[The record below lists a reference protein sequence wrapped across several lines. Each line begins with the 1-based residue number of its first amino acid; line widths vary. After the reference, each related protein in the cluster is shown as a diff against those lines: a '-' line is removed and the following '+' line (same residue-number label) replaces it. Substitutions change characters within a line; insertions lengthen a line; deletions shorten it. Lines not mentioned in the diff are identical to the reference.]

1 MDSRPAE
8 TSPLPQP
15 SASPPPPL
23 PAARRC
29 ENCGAELH
37 GEHCYACGQ
46 PTKGL
51 VRHFSSIVGDFADT
65 VFNVDGR
72 IFRTLGPL
80 LFKPGF
86 LSLEYFAGRRVRYVS
101 PVRLFVFTCLLAF
114 LASRLSVDTGD
125 ITAERPAIEVA
136 SSSMLDAQTVAEVE
150 AARDAALAEFDK
162 ALKQSPD
169 VPGLAIGLQAA
180 RQGIEAE
187 AQRRI
192 RQLQQAQ
199 AAEPGAASPDA
210 PAAGEAGNTEPGKA
224 ESDSGAPDASIAAT
238 ARIDAEAGSAPS
250 EAQAAGN
257 RALRSSL
264 NFGSGTWDPATNPI
278 KISWLPDI
286 ANARLNAWVGRAL
299 DNSERVNSNPRLLA
313 EAFLDFLPQTLF
325 VMLPIFALMLKL
337 AYVFKRRLYM
347 EHLIVALHSHAFL
360 SLAVLLLALAT
371 LARGAL
377 GGGLLHSAL
386 GWVEVA
392 LIVWM
397 PLYLLIMQKRVY
409 RQGWILTTLKYTLL
423 GTAYT
428 VLISIGITFTL
439 LLSLVAM

>member
-8 TSPLPQP
+8 SSTRPLPSP
-15 SASPPPPL
+15 SPPPP
-23 PAARRC
+23 AARHC
-29 ENCGAELH
+29 ENCGAALH

-51 VRHFSSIVGDFADT
+51 VRHFSSILGDFADT

-101 PVRLFVFTCLLAF
+101 PVRLFVFTCLIAF
-114 LASRLSVDTGD
+114 LASRFSVDTGD
-125 ITAERPAIEVA
+125 AELERPAIEVA

-162 ALKQSPD
+162 ALKESPD
-169 VPGLAIGLQAA
+169 VPGLAIGMQAA

-199 AAEPGAASPDA
+199 AAEPGAASPQASAPGDA
-210 PAAGEAGNTEPGKA
+210 EDEAGKSEPDSAAA
-224 ESDSGAPDASIAAT
+224 EASIAAT
-238 ARIDAEAGSAPS
+238 ARIGAQAGSTPS

-264 NFGSGTWDPATNPI
+264 NFGSGTWDPATNPVRI
-278 KISWLPDI
+278 GWLPDI
-286 ANARLNAWVGRAL
+286 ANARLNTWIGRAL

-337 AYVFKRRLYM
+337 AYLFKRRLYM

-377 GGGLLHSAL
+377 GSGLLHSAL

-409 RQGWILTTLKYTLL
+409 RQGWILTTIKYGLL
-423 GTAYT
+423 GTAYS
-428 VLISIGITFTL
+428 VLIAFGITFTL
-439 LLSLVAM
+439 LISLVAM

>member
-15 SASPPPPL
+15 SASPPL
-23 PAARRC
+23 PTARRC

-51 VRHFSSIVGDFADT
+51 VRHFSSIMGDFADT

-101 PVRLFVFTCLLAF
+101 PVRLFVFTCLIAF
-114 LASRLSVDTGD
+114 LASRFSVDTGD
-125 ITAERPAIEVA
+125 ITAERPAVEVA

-162 ALKQSPD
+162 ALKESPD

-199 AAEPGAASPDA
+199 AAEPGAASPQASAPGDA
-210 PAAGEAGNTEPGKA
+210 DDEAGNNEPDSAAA
-224 ESDSGAPDASIAAT
+224 EASVAAAARSGAA
-238 ARIDAEAGSAPS
+238 AGSTPS

-264 NFGSGTWDPATNPI
+264 NFGSGTWDPVSNPVR
-278 KISWLPDI
+278 ISWLPEV
-286 ANARLNAWVGRAL
+286 ANARLNGWIGRAL

-377 GGGLLHSAL
+377 GSGLLHSTL

-392 LIVWM
+392 LILWM

>member
-8 TSPLPQP
+8 TSP
-15 SASPPPPL
+15 SFANA
-23 PAARRC
+23 PAAGVRLC
-29 ENCGAELH
+29 ENCGAELR

-114 LASRLSVDTGD
+114 LASRLSVDTGE
-125 ITAERPAIEVA
+125 AALERPPIEVA
-136 SSSMLDAQTVAEVE
+136 STSMLDAKTVAEVE

-162 ALKQSPD
+162 ALKETPN
-169 VPGLAIGLQAA
+169 VPGLGIGLQAA

-192 RQLQQAQ
+192 RELQKAE
-199 AAEPGAASPDA
+199 AAETGDAAADRASTATAADSAADNAVEAESSVPTAAAS
-210 PAAGEAGNTEPGKA
+210 AGAGMKDG
-224 ESDSGAPDASIAAT
+224 
-238 ARIDAEAGSAPS
+238 PS

-257 RALRSSL
+257 RALRSSI
-264 NFGSGTWDPATNPI
+264 NFGNGAWDPQTNPV
-278 KISWLPDI
+278 KIGWLPEL
-286 ANARLNAWVGRAL
+286 ANARLNAWISRAL

-325 VMLPIFALMLKL
+325 VLLPIFALMLKL
-337 AYVFKRRLYM
+337 AYLFKRRLYM

-360 SLAVLLLALAT
+360 STAVLLLALAT
-371 LARGAL
+371 LARTTL
-377 GGGLLHSAL
+377 GEGLLHAAL
-386 GWVEVA
+386 GWVELA
-392 LIVWM
+392 LALWM

-409 RQGWILTTLKYTLL
+409 RQGWILTLLKYGLL

-428 VLISIGITFTL
+428 VLISVGITVTL
-439 LLSLVAM
+439 LISLVAM

>member
-8 TSPLPQP
+8 S
-15 SASPPPPL
+15 SAPPPL
-23 PAARRC
+23 PTPSSTAPASAREC
-29 ENCGAELH
+29 ENCGAELR

-51 VRHFSSIVGDFADT
+51 VRHFSSIVGDFVDT
-65 VFNVDGR
+65 VFNIDGR

-86 LSLEYFAGRRVRYVS
+86 LSLEYFAGHRVRYVS

-114 LASRLSVDTGD
+114 LASRLSVDTGEAGEAGNAA
-125 ITAERPAIEVA
+125 AERPAIEVA
-136 SSSMLDAQTVAEVE
+136 SRSMLDAKTVAEVE

-162 ALKQSPD
+162 ALKETPN

-192 RQLQQAQ
+192 RDLQKAQ
-199 AAEPGAASPDA
+199 AEGVASTSESAAVASAADSAVDAESSAAAAAAADASPQE
-210 PAAGEAGNTEPGKA
+210 G
-224 ESDSGAPDASIAAT
+224 
-238 ARIDAEAGSAPS
+238 PS

-257 RALRSSL
+257 RAVRNSF
-264 NFGSGTWDPATNPI
+264 NFGSGVWDPQTNPV
-278 KISWLPDI
+278 KISWLPEL
-286 ANARLNAWVGRAL
+286 ANARLNIWIGRAL

-313 EAFLDFLPQTLF
+313 GAFLDLLPQTLF
-325 VMLPIFALMLKL
+325 VLLPIFALMLKL
-337 AYVFKRRLYM
+337 AFVFKRRLYM

-360 SLAVLLLALAT
+360 STAVLLLALAT
-371 LARGAL
+371 LARSAL
-377 GGGLLHSAL
+377 GDGLLHAAL
-386 GWVEVA
+386 GWIELA
-392 LIVWM
+392 LVLWM

-409 RQGWILTTLKYTLL
+409 RQGWILTTLKYSLL
-423 GTAYT
+423 GTAYS
-428 VLISIGITFTL
+428 VLISVGITVTL
-439 LLSLVAM
+439 LISLVAM

>member
-8 TSPLPQP
+8 TS
-15 SASPPPPL
+15 APPPVPASAA
-23 PAARRC
+23 PAAGRQC
-29 ENCGAELH
+29 ENCGAELR

-51 VRHFSSIVGDFADT
+51 VRHFGSIMGDFVDT
-65 VFNVDGR
+65 VFNIDGR

-80 LFKPGF
+80 LFKPGL
-86 LSLEYFAGRRVRYVS
+86 LSLEYFAGHRVRYVS
-101 PVRLFVFTCLLAF
+101 PVRLFVFTCLMAF
-114 LASRLSVDTGD
+114 LASRFSVDTGD

-162 ALKQSPD
+162 ALKESPN

-192 RQLQQAQ
+192 RQLQQAEV
-199 AAEPGAASPDA
+199 AAPGAASPQA
-210 PAAGEAGNTEPGKA
+210 SAAGAADDEAGNTG
-224 ESDSGAPDASIAAT
+224 SDSDAPEASIAAT
-238 ARIDAEAGSAPS
+238 ARIGAEAGSTPS

-264 NFGSGTWDPATNPI
+264 NFGSGVWDPATNPVR
-278 KISWLPDI
+278 ISWLPDI
-286 ANARLNAWVGRAL
+286 ANARLNAWIGRAL

-337 AYVFKRRLYM
+337 AYLFKRRLYM

-360 SLAVLLLALAT
+360 SAAVLLLALAT

-377 GGGLLHSAL
+377 GSGLLYSTL
-386 GWVEVA
+386 GWIEVA

-428 VLISIGITFTL
+428 VLISIGMTFTL

>member
-1 MDSRPAE
+1 MDSRPAA
-8 TSPLPQP
+8 T
-15 SASPPPPL
+15 PPPPVL
-23 PAARRC
+23 PAAAPVAGAVRAC
-29 ENCGAELH
+29 ENCGAELR

-51 VRHFSSIVGDFADT
+51 VRHFGSIIGDFVDT
-65 VFNVDGR
+65 VFNIDGR

-114 LASRLSVDTGD
+114 LASRLSVDTGETGD
-125 ITAERPAIEVA
+125 AALERPAIEVA
-136 SSSMLDAQTVAEVE
+136 SSSMLEAKTVAEVE

-162 ALKQSPD
+162 ALKETPN

-192 RQLQQAQ
+192 RELQQ
-199 AAEPGAASPDA
+199 GDAASA
-210 PAAGEAGNTEPGKA
+210 SETSESAAASTEAAKSTA
-224 ESDSGAPDASIAAT
+224 AAT
-238 ARIDAEAGSAPS
+238 DTPTAEGPS

-264 NFGSGTWDPATNPI
+264 NFGSGTWDPQTNPV
-278 KISWLPDI
+278 KIGWLPEL
-286 ANARLNAWVGRAL
+286 ANERLNAWIGRAL

-313 EAFLDFLPQTLF
+313 GAFLDFLPQTLF
-325 VMLPIFALMLKL
+325 VLLPIFALMLKL

-360 SLAVLLLALAT
+360 SSAVLLLALAT
-371 LARGAL
+371 LARSAL
-377 GGGLLHSAL
+377 GEGVLHSAL
-386 GWVEVA
+386 GWVELA
-392 LIVWM
+392 LVLWM

-409 RQGWILTTLKYTLL
+409 RQGWILTLLKYSLL
-423 GTAYT
+423 GTAYS
-428 VLISIGITFTL
+428 VLISVGITVTL
-439 LLSLVAM
+439 LISLVAM

>member
-15 SASPPPPL
+15 SASPPL
-23 PAARRC
+23 PTARRC

-51 VRHFSSIVGDFADT
+51 VRHFSSIMGDFADT

-101 PVRLFVFTCLLAF
+101 PVRLFVFTCLIAF
-114 LASRLSVDTGD
+114 LATRFSVDPGEGGGASGGGLINIGNSGD
-125 ITAERPAIEVA
+125 FEQLRSIE
-136 SSSMLDAQTVAEVE
+136 EVE
-150 AARDAALAEFDK
+150 RRRDAAIAELN
-162 ALKQSPD
+162 AAAAEGAEI
-169 VPGLAIGLQAA
+169 PGLAIGMRSASTAIEQA
-180 RQGIEAE
+180 

-192 RQLQQAQ
+192 DELREEQAGDTATASR
-199 AAEPGAASPDA
+199 AAED
-210 PAAGEAGNTEPGKA
+210 
-224 ESDSGAPDASIAAT
+224 SDSRPGSSI
-238 ARIDAEAGSAPS
+238 S
-250 EAQAAGN
+250 
-257 RALRSSL
+257 
-264 NFGSGTWDPATNPI
+264 FGGGRWDPETNPVR
-278 KISWLPDI
+278 ISWLPEA
-286 ANARLNAWVGRAL
+286 ANARLNAWIGRAME
-299 DNSERVNSNPRLLA
+299 NSDRVRADPRLLSD
-313 EAFLDFLPQTLF
+313 AFLDFLPQTLF
-325 VMLPIFALMLKL
+325 VMLPLFALMLKL

-377 GGGLLHSAL
+377 GSGLLHSTL
-386 GWVEVA
+386 GWIEVA
-392 LIVWM
+392 LMVWM

-409 RQGWILTTLKYTLL
+409 RQGWILTTLKYLLL

>member
-8 TSPLPQP
+8 TSTSNTP
-15 SASPPPPL
+15 SPAAAPASPL
-23 PAARRC
+23 PAARHC
-29 ENCGAELH
+29 ENCGAQLH

-51 VRHFSSIVGDFADT
+51 VRHFGSILGDFADT

-114 LASRLSVDTGD
+114 LASRLSVDPVGD
-125 ITAERPAIEVA
+125 DVIRIDDGDQITLTNSNSEDFDNAT
-136 SSSMLDAQTVAEVE
+136 SVAEVE
-150 AARDAALAEFDK
+150 ALRDRLLGELDRTRKENAEI
-162 ALKQSPD
+162 
-169 VPGLAIGLQAA
+169 PGLAFGLDRA
-180 RQGIEAE
+180 REAIE
-187 AQRRI
+187 
-192 RQLQQAQ
+192 Q
-199 AAEPGAASPDA
+199 AAEQRIRSLEATDAEVGVTAEGSATIAVGDAAEATP
-210 PAAGEAGNTEPGKA
+210 PAADEEPTPRR
-224 ESDSGAPDASIAAT
+224 ERP
-238 ARIDAEAGSAPS
+238 
-250 EAQAAGN
+250 QF
-257 RALRSSL
+257 
-264 NFGSGTWDPATNPI
+264 NFGDGAWDAQTNPLRF
-278 KISWLPDI
+278 SWLPEV
-286 ANARLNAWVGRAL
+286 ANVRINQWLQRASDNLLLLRDERSHRQRLGDYAL
-299 DNSERVNSNPRLLA
+299 DL
-313 EAFLDFLPQTLF
+313 LPQTLF
-325 VMLPIFALMLKL
+325 VMLPLFALMLKL

-360 SLAVLLLALAT
+360 SLAVLLLALLT

-377 GGGLLHSAL
+377 GTGVVHSVLGGL
-386 GWVEVA
+386 EIA

-409 RQGWILTTLKYTLL
+409 RQGWIMSVLKYSLL

-428 VLISIGITFTL
+428 ILISVGITFTL
-439 LLSLVAM
+439 LISLVAM

>member
-1 MDSRPAE
+1 
-8 TSPLPQP
+8 
-15 SASPPPPL
+15 
-23 PAARRC
+23 
-29 ENCGAELH
+29 GAELR

-51 VRHFSSIVGDFADT
+51 VRHFSSIVGDFVDT
-65 VFNVDGR
+65 VFNIDGR

-86 LSLEYFAGRRVRYVS
+86 LSLEYFAGHRVRYVS

-114 LASRLSVDTGD
+114 LASRLSVDTGEAGEAGNAA
-125 ITAERPAIEVA
+125 AERPAIEVA
-136 SSSMLDAQTVAEVE
+136 SRSMLDAKTVAEVE

-162 ALKQSPD
+162 ALKETPN

-192 RQLQQAQ
+192 RDLQKAQ
-199 AAEPGAASPDA
+199 ADGVASTTESAADSAVDAEPSAAAAADVSPQE
-210 PAAGEAGNTEPGKA
+210 G
-224 ESDSGAPDASIAAT
+224 
-238 ARIDAEAGSAPS
+238 PS

-264 NFGSGTWDPATNPI
+264 NFGSGTWDPQTNPV
-278 KISWLPDI
+278 KIGWLPEL
-286 ANARLNAWVGRAL
+286 ANARLNAWIGRAL

-325 VMLPIFALMLKL
+325 VLLPIFALMLKL

-360 SLAVLLLALAT
+360 STAVLLLALAT
-371 LARGAL
+371 LARSAL
-377 GGGLLHSAL
+377 GEGVLHAAL
-386 GWVEVA
+386 GWVELA
-392 LIVWM
+392 LVLWM

-409 RQGWILTTLKYTLL
+409 RQGWILTLLKYSLL
-423 GTAYT
+423 GTAYS
-428 VLISIGITFTL
+428 VLISVGITVTL
-439 LLSLVAM
+439 LISLVAM

>member
-8 TSPLPQP
+8 TSALPP
-15 SASPPPPL
+15 S
-23 PAARRC
+23 PAAAAAAPGRQC
-29 ENCGAELH
+29 ENCGAELR

-51 VRHFSSIVGDFADT
+51 VRHFGSIIGDFVDT
-65 VFNVDGR
+65 VFNIDGR

-125 ITAERPAIEVA
+125 ITAERPPIEVA
-136 SSSMLDAQTVAEVE
+136 SSSMLDAKTVAEVE

-162 ALKQSPD
+162 ALKESPD
-169 VPGLAIGLQAA
+169 VPGLAIGMQAA

-192 RQLQQAQ
+192 RELQKAE
-199 AAEPGAASPDA
+199 AAETGDAAADRASTATAADRAAGSTVEAASTPASADA
-210 PAAGEAGNTEPGKA
+210 GA
-224 ESDSGAPDASIAAT
+224 EDS
-238 ARIDAEAGSAPS
+238 PS

-264 NFGSGTWDPATNPI
+264 NFGNGVWDPETNPVRI
-278 KISWLPDI
+278 GWLPEL
-286 ANARLNAWVGRAL
+286 ANARLNAWIGRAV
-299 DNSERVNSNPRLLA
+299 DNSQRVNSNPRLLA

-325 VMLPIFALMLKL
+325 VMLPLFALMLKL
-337 AYVFKRRLYM
+337 AYLFKRRLYM

-360 SLAVLLLALAT
+360 STAVLLLALAT
-371 LARGAL
+371 LARTAL
-377 GGGLLHSAL
+377 GEGVLHSAL
-386 GWVEVA
+386 GWVELA
-392 LIVWM
+392 LVLWM

-409 RQGWILTTLKYTLL
+409 RQGWFLTVLKYSLL
-423 GTAYT
+423 GTAYG
-428 VLISIGITFTL
+428 VLISVGITVTL
-439 LLSLVAM
+439 LISLVAM

>member
-8 TSPLPQP
+8 TS
-15 SASPPPPL
+15 APPPS
-23 PAARRC
+23 PAAAAAAPGRQC
-29 ENCGAELH
+29 ENCGAELR

-51 VRHFSSIVGDFADT
+51 VRHFGSIVGDFVDT
-65 VFNVDGR
+65 VFNIDGR

-125 ITAERPAIEVA
+125 TALERPPIEVA
-136 SSSMLDAQTVAEVE
+136 SSSMLDAKTVAEVE

-162 ALKQSPD
+162 ALKESPD
-169 VPGLAIGLQAA
+169 VPGLAIGMQAA

-192 RQLQQAQ
+192 RELQKAD
-199 AAEPGAASPDA
+199 AAETGDAAADRASTATAADSAAGSTVEAAS
-210 PAAGEAGNTEPGKA
+210 AAARA
-224 ESDSGAPDASIAAT
+224 EDS
-238 ARIDAEAGSAPS
+238 PS

-264 NFGSGTWDPATNPI
+264 NFGNGVWDPETNPVRI
-278 KISWLPDI
+278 GWLPEL
-286 ANARLNAWVGRAL
+286 ANARLNAWIGRAV
-299 DNSERVNSNPRLLA
+299 DNSQRVNSNPRLLA

-325 VMLPIFALMLKL
+325 VLLPIFALMLKL

-360 SLAVLLLALAT
+360 STAVLLLALAT
-371 LARGAL
+371 LARTAL
-377 GGGLLHSAL
+377 GEGVLHSAL
-386 GWVEVA
+386 GWVELA
-392 LIVWM
+392 LALWM

-409 RQGWILTTLKYTLL
+409 RQGWILTLLKYSLL
-423 GTAYT
+423 GTAYS
-428 VLISIGITFTL
+428 VLISVGVTVTL
-439 LLSLVAM
+439 LISLVAM

>member
-8 TSPLPQP
+8 TS
-15 SASPPPPL
+15 APPPS
-23 PAARRC
+23 PAVAAAAPGRQC
-29 ENCGAELH
+29 ENCGAELR

-51 VRHFSSIVGDFADT
+51 VRHFGSIVGDFVDT
-65 VFNVDGR
+65 VFNIDGR

-125 ITAERPAIEVA
+125 ITAERPPIEVA
-136 SSSMLDAQTVAEVE
+136 SGSMLDAKTVAEVE

-162 ALKQSPD
+162 ALKESPD
-169 VPGLAIGLQAA
+169 VPGLAIGMQAA

-192 RQLQQAQ
+192 RELQKAD
-199 AAEPGAASPDA
+199 AAETGDAAADRASSATAADS
-210 PAAGEAGNTEPGKA
+210 AAGSTVEAVSAAARA
-224 ESDSGAPDASIAAT
+224 EDS
-238 ARIDAEAGSAPS
+238 PS

-264 NFGSGTWDPATNPI
+264 NFGNGVWDPETNPVRI
-278 KISWLPDI
+278 GWLPEL
-286 ANARLNAWVGRAL
+286 ANARLNAWIGRAV
-299 DNSERVNSNPRLLA
+299 DNSQRVNSNPRLLA

-325 VMLPIFALMLKL
+325 VMLPLFALMLKL

-360 SLAVLLLALAT
+360 STAVLLLALAT
-371 LARGAL
+371 LARTAL
-377 GGGLLHSAL
+377 GEGVLHSAL
-386 GWVEVA
+386 GWVELA
-392 LIVWM
+392 LALWM

-409 RQGWILTTLKYTLL
+409 RQGWILTLLKYSLL
-423 GTAYT
+423 GTAYS
-428 VLISIGITFTL
+428 VLISVGVTVTL
-439 LLSLVAM
+439 LISLVAM